1 MGSFVRLSG
10 RISGAA
16 LAVAVLM
23 AAPSAALAQPTVGA
37 SLTVNVPCSTSALA
51 AAITQANVSGV
62 ATTIVLPFSCTF
74 NIFAPATAA
83 DGLPIITGNITLAGT
98 QNSVIRRVPFAPS
111 FRILEVAVGG
121 TLGVSHVA
129 IQNGITA
136 GLGGGILN
144 GGTLSVSQAKF
155 SGNTAGNGG
164 AVANSAAATATIS
177 GTLINNNT
185 TTGVGGGGIINS
197 GLLTLSGSTV
207 NANTAPINGGGLNT
221 QAAGITRIFQ
231 TTFTNNTSG
240 SLGGGISNL
249 GTTSLAGS
257 QVRLNTGSAGGGIAT
272 GNNNVT
278 LTNTIVRDNN
288 PDNCSPLNTIPG
300 CSN

>member
-10 RISGAA
+10 RISAAA
-16 LAVAVLM
+16 LAGAALM

-37 SLTVNVPCSTSALA
+37 SQTVNVPCSTSALA
-51 AAITQANVSGV
+51 AAITQANISGV

-74 NIFAPATAA
+74 DIFAPATAA

-111 FRILEVAVGG
+111 FRILEVAAGG

-129 IQNGITA
+129 ILNGITA
-136 GLGGGILN
+136 GL
-144 GGTLSVSQAKF
+144 
-155 SGNTAGNGG
+155 
-164 AVANSAAATATIS
+164 
-177 GTLINNNT
+177 
-185 TTGVGGGGIINS
+185 GGGIINS

-272 GNNNVT
+272 GNNNIT
-278 LTNTIVRDNN
+278 LTNTIVRDNT